1 LAAVLLAAGANP
13 NVENARDATPA
24 EVAAAHN
31 FTEFAELVRV
41 AVLSAPRI
49 QLPP

>member
-1 LAAVLLAAGANP
+1 MLAAGANP
-13 NVENARDATPA
+13 NVENTRDATPA
-24 EVAAAHN
+24 EVAAALN

-41 AVLSAPRI
+41 AVFSPAVI

>member
-1 LAAVLLAAGANP
+1 MLLAAGANP

-31 FTEFAELVRV
+31 FTEFAELVRTYSRRTYSI
-41 AVLSAPRI
+41 LI
-49 QLPP
+49 YLPP